1 MKTGLTG
8 LRLRIMLLVILA
20 MLPASFLTFTFMIN
34 NRQGKTTPGQAKD
47 ECPRKKV
54 NVQYPTFNFQ

>member
-20 MLPASFLTFTFMIN
+20 MLPVSFLTFTSMIN
-34 NRQGKTTPGQAKD
+34 NRQGITTPGQGK
-47 ECPRKKV
+47 RM